1 MELYK
6 RAFVANQNFLK
17 GLIEKF
23 HLQMNIQDFE
33 SFKGIILTYV
43 TWHKIHRIFKCWVLT
58 IDQETFKVSSWA
70 FGDVV

>member
-1 MELYK
+1 MLFSPMKLYK

-23 HLQMNIQDFE
+23 PLKMNIQDFV

-43 TWHKIHRIFKCWVLT
+43 T
-58 IDQETFKVSSWA
+58 
-70 FGDVV
+70 